1 MTTEELIAAIRVRLD
16 DVYTSDPPRVSD
28 DTIIEQASLTQTEFA
43 RATLVLFEEAE
54 ADVEADVAWVDIP
67 SNFCVLKSAI
77 LNGSQLRPIT
87 TSELDFGYY
96 SFNNNIENS
105 GRFANWR
112 AATGVPMF
120 LVVDMF
126 PDKARLV
133 PYSTTGITISLE
145 GYIIPPALALEIP
158 AVPPGDPTPA
168 VNPVIPEM
176 YHELLLVGTLMRLF
190 VLFDID
196 VFNSEKAQVYS
207 TQWYQGLIEAQNN
220 LRTSLRRQVRIMDLP
235 RGFSFDMPKTQQP
248 AGTNAQ

>member
-43 RATLVLFEEAE
+43 RATLVLFEETNVVVDANT
-54 ADVEADVAWVDIP
+54 AWVDIP
-67 SNFCVLKSAI
+67 SNFCVLKSAV
-77 LNGSQLRPIT
+77 LNGLQLRPVT
-87 TSELDFGYY
+87 MSELDFGYY
-96 SFNNNIENS
+96 SFNNIENS

-133 PYSTTGITISLE
+133 PYSTTEITISLE
-145 GYIIPPALALEIP
+145 GYIIPPALA
-158 AVPPGDPTPA
+158 VGFTA
-168 VNPVIPEM
+168 VNPMIPEM

-190 VLFDID
+190 SLFDVD
-196 VFNSEKAQVYS
+196 VNDPAKAQVYS
-207 TQWYQGLIEAQNN
+207 TQWYQGITEAQNN
-220 LRTSLRRQVRIMDLP
+220 LRTGLRRQVRVMDLP
-235 RGFSFDMPKTQQP
+235 RGFSFDISKPKQTVNENPQ
-248 AGTNAQ
+248 

>member
-28 DTIIEQASLTQTEFA
+28 NTIIEQASLTQTEFA
-43 RATLVLFEEAE
+43 RATLALFEEA
-54 ADVEADVAWVDIP
+54 DVDVDANTAWVDIP

-133 PYSTTGITISLE
+133 PYSTTEITVNLE
-145 GYIIPPALALEIP
+145 GYIIPPTLALSIP
-158 AVPPGDPTPA
+158 ANPPAEEVPA
-168 VNPVIPEM
+168 VNPMIPEM

-190 VLFDID
+190 SLFDVD
-196 VFNSEKAQVYS
+196 VRDPAKAQVYS
-207 TQWYQGLIEAQNN
+207 TQWYQGITEAQNN
-220 LRTSLRRQVRIMDLP
+220 LRTGLRRQVRVMDLP
-235 RGFSFDMPKTQQP
+235 RGFSFDISKPKQAVNENSQ
-248 AGTNAQ
+248 

>member
-1 MTTEELIAAIRVRLD
+1 MTTEELIAAIRIRLD
-16 DVYTSDPPRVSD
+16 DTIEIPPRVSTE
-28 DTIIEQASLTQTEFA
+28 TILEQASLTQTEFA
-43 RATLVLFEEAE
+43 RATLALFEEVD
-54 ADVEADVAWVDIP
+54 ADVEADTAWVDVP

-77 LNGSQLRPIT
+77 LNGIQLRPVT

-96 SFNNNIENS
+96 SFSGIENS
-105 GRFANWR
+105 GKFANWR
-112 AATGVPMF
+112 AARGTPKF
-120 LVVDMF
+120 LVTDMF

-133 PYSTTGITISLE
+133 PYSTAELTITLE

-168 VNPVIPEM
+168 VDPIIPEM

-190 VLFDID
+190 VLFDVD

-207 TQWYQGLIEAQNN
+207 TQWYQGLVEAQNN

-235 RGFSFDMPKTQQP
+235 HGFSFDMPKVQQAP
-248 AGTNAQ
+248 GTNAQ

>member
-43 RATLVLFEEAE
+43 RATLVLFEETNVVVDANT
-54 ADVEADVAWVDIP
+54 AWVDIP
-67 SNFCVLKSAI
+67 SNFCVLKSAV
-77 LNGSQLRPIT
+77 LNGLQLRPVT
-87 TSELDFGYY
+87 MSELDFGYY
-96 SFNNNIENS
+96 SFNNVENS

-133 PYSTTGITISLE
+133 PYSTTEITISLE
-145 GYIIPPALALEIP
+145 GYIIPPALA
-158 AVPPGDPTPA
+158 VGFTA
-168 VNPVIPEM
+168 VNPMIPEM

-190 VLFDID
+190 SLFDVD
-196 VFNSEKAQVYS
+196 VNDPAKAQVYS
-207 TQWYQGLIEAQNN
+207 TQWYQGITEAQNN
-220 LRTSLRRQVRIMDLP
+220 LRTGLRRQVRVMDLP
-235 RGFSFDMPKTQQP
+235 RGFSFDISKPKQTVNENPQ
-248 AGTNAQ
+248 